1 MTRLRSFLLRLTA
14 AFARNRADRDLDS
27 EMQSHLAMHVEDNLR
42 AGMGPEEARREALLK
57 LGGLEQAKELYR
69 DRRGLPFFDTVA
81 RDVRIGVRS
90 LLKERAVSILCVLV
104 LALGIGASAAL
115 FSVWK
120 SALVFP
126 FDFEANGRWVAIL
139 AGFNRQQTRSWFLSI
154 PEYND
159 LRQLGDVFENT
170 TILQHILFNLTD
182 NGHPEQLDGTAVS
195 ADGIRN
201 TGVRPILGR
210 SFLSGEDA
218 PGGPHIVLISESLWD
233 TRYQH
238 DPNILGK
245 QIRMNDQNY
254 TVIGVMPRYYRLW
267 GTPLWVPL
275 QIDYNDTNRSHRA
288 YWVTATMKNGV
299 TQKQV
304 DARLT
309 LLAHQWE
316 RQYGGRLPEYASLR
330 LWTEEVMKYV
340 TSSTK
345 EAMLV
350 LITAIAF
357 LLVIT
362 CANVTNI
369 LLARVTARRREV
381 AIRLAL
387 GGSRARIT
395 GQFLTESVLLALT
408 SGAAGFLVA
417 LQGLPLIRRFVV
429 DYVSTEAPEFKLGF
443 SALILIAAFSVL
455 VGLLYGIV
463 PAIQA
468 SRTSLIGT
476 LKAGGRTGSSLA
488 GQWWRKAL
496 VVIQVSLALAVVA
509 SAGLMTQSYRRLSN
523 SSLGFNPAHLLE
535 TLIKLPEVSYP
546 AALQTQSFFRQL
558 QQSVSLIPGVDSAGV
573 VSSLPVADRLDRQD
587 FSVEGRDANASG
599 SAGGAACRYATP
611 GYFTALQISLASGRL
626 FTDDDREGRQLVAV
640 VNETLAK
647 HFWPNESPIGKHI
660 ALGTPYSERIAAS
673 PTAPSAS
680 PAPQW
685 IAIVGVIH
693 DTRQVSE
700 WGVRILPEI
709 YLPYAQSPTSLR
721 FMRLTVRSMQP
732 PSQILESV
740 RQVVST
746 LDPSLPLGDTHTMLE
761 IVGDSY
767 GTERLAIVLLAIFAV
782 VALLVAG
789 AGVYALLAYTVSQQ
803 YREIGIRMALG
814 ACPAEVLRFVL
825 GGGLRL
831 AAAGSAIG
839 IAITAILGRAMASL
853 LYRVS
858 ANDPMAL
865 FAPALLLSSLALLA
879 CYVPARK
886 AARVDPMTALRHE

>member
-1 MTRLRSFLLRLTA
+1 MRSLRSWFLRLA
-14 AFARNRADRDLDS
+14 QLFRRPRAEQELDA
-27 EMQSHLAMHVEDNLR
+27 EMQSHLALHIEDNLR
-42 AGMGPEEARREALLK
+42 AGMTPQQARRDALMK
-57 LGGLEQAKELYR
+57 LGGLEQTKELYR
-69 DRRGLPFFDTVA
+69 ERRGLPFLDTIL

-90 LLKERAVSILCVLV
+90 LLNERAVSLLCILV

-115 FSVWK
+115 YSVWK

-126 FDFEANGRWVAIL
+126 FDFEANHRWIAIL

-170 TILQHILFNLTD
+170 TIMQHILFNLTD
-182 NGHPEQLDGTAVS
+182 NGHPESLNGTAVS

-210 SFLSGEDA
+210 SFLPGEDA
-218 PGGPHIVLISESLWD
+218 PGGPNIVLISDSLWD
-233 TRYQH
+233 TRYQR

-245 QIRMNDQNY
+245 QVRMNDQNY
-254 TVIGVMPRYYRLW
+254 SVIGVMPPYYKLW

-275 QIDYNDTNRSHRA
+275 QVDDNDTNRSHRA
-288 YWVTATMKNGV
+288 YWVTATMKKGV

-309 LLAHQWE
+309 LLARQWE
-316 RQYGGRLPEYASLR
+316 QQYGGRLPEYANLR

-340 TSSTK
+340 TSSKK

-362 CANVTNI
+362 CANVANI
-369 LLARVTARRREV
+369 LLARMTARRREV

-395 GQFLTESVLLALT
+395 RQFLTESVLLAVT
-408 SGAAGFLVA
+408 SGAAGYLIA
-417 LQGLPLIRRFVV
+417 LQGLPLIRRFVI
-429 DYVSTEAPEFKLGF
+429 DYVSTEAPEFRLGV
-443 SALILIAAFSVL
+443 SALLLIAGFSVL

-468 SRTSLIGT
+468 SGTSLT
-476 LKAGGRTGSSLA
+476 DALKAGGRTGSSLT
-488 GQWWRKAL
+488 GQWWRKTL
-496 VVIQVSLALAVVA
+496 VVLQVSLALAVVA
-509 SAGLMTQSYRRLSN
+509 SAALMTQSYRRLSN
-523 SSLGFNPAHLLE
+523 SSLGFNPAHLVE
-535 TLIKLPEVSYP
+535 TRITLPDLSYP
-546 AALQTQSFFRQL
+546 GIPQTQSFFRQL
-558 QQSVSLIPGVDSAGV
+558 QQSVSMIPGADSVGI
-573 VSSLPVADRLDRQD
+573 VSSLPIADRLDRQD
-587 FSVEGRDANASG
+587 FSIEGRDANAGG
-599 SAGGAACRYATP
+599 SVGGAACRYATP
-611 GYFTALQISLASGRL
+611 SYFGAMQISLASGRL

-640 VNETLAK
+640 VNDTLAK
-647 HFWPNESPIGKHI
+647 HFWPNESAIGKHI
-660 ALGTPYSERIAAS
+660 ALGAQYSERIAAT
-673 PTAPSAS
+673 PAAPSAS
-680 PAPQW
+680 SAPQW

-693 DTRQVSE
+693 DTRQLSE
-700 WGVRILPEI
+700 WGFRILPEI
-709 YLPYAQSPTSLR
+709 YLPYAQSPSSLHG
-721 FMRLTVRSMQP
+721 MRLIVRSMQP

-740 RQVVST
+740 RQAVST

-767 GTERLAIVLLAIFAV
+767 GTERLAFVLLAIFAI
-782 VALLVAG
+782 VALVVAG
-789 AGVYALLAYTVSQQ
+789 AGVYALLAFTVSQQ

-814 ACPAEVLRFVL
+814 ARPVAVLRFVL
-825 GGGLRL
+825 GRGLKL
-831 AAAGSAIG
+831 AALGTTIG
-839 IAITAILGRAMASL
+839 IAITAILGRAMAGL
-853 LYRVS
+853 LYQVS
-858 ANDPMAL
+858 ASDPVAFL
-865 FAPALLLSSLALLA
+865 APALLVSSIALLA

-886 AARVDPMTALRHE
+886 AARVDPLVALRHE